1 MKITPFFSPFLG
13 VGINFKNDITRNR
26 NPNKDYFMKGGMIE
40 MGLNGIS
47 IILIIC
53 YLIGEVIKKFSK
65 EKINNYIPLILMLLG
80 GILGI
85 LIYVTNKELMIGVC
99 NIYEALI
106 IGLIGGSGS
115 TGTNQIIKQLLK
127 IKEEKQNERNS

>member
-1 MKITPFFSPFLG
+1 
-13 VGINFKNDITRNR
+13 
-26 NPNKDYFMKGGMIE
+26 

-53 YLIGEVIKKFSK
+53 YLFGEVIKKLSK
-65 EKINNYIPLILMLLG
+65 EKLNHYIPLILMLLG
-80 GILGI
+80 GLLGV
-85 LIYVTNKELMIGVC
+85 LIFLTNKELLEGIT

-127 IKEEKQNERNS
+127 IKEEKKNETNS

>member
-1 MKITPFFSPFLG
+1 M
-13 VGINFKNDITRNR
+13 V
-26 NPNKDYFMKGGMIE
+26 
-40 MGLNGIS
+40 
-47 IILIIC
+47 
-53 YLIGEVIKKFSK
+53 IGEVIKKFSK
-65 EKINNYIPLILMLLG
+65 EKLNNYIPLILMLLG

-85 LIYVTNKELMIGVC
+85 LIYVTNKELMIGVS

-127 IKEEKQNERNS
+127 IKEEKKNETNS

>member
-1 MKITPFFSPFLG
+1 
-13 VGINFKNDITRNR
+13 
-26 NPNKDYFMKGGMIE
+26 

-53 YLIGEVIKKFSK
+53 YLTGEVIKKFSK
-65 EKINNYIPLILMLLG
+65 EKLNNYIPLILMLLG

-85 LIYVTNKELMIGVC
+85 LIYVTNKELMIGVS

-115 TGTNQIIKQLLK
+115 TGTNQIIKQLSK
-127 IKEEKQNERNS
+127 IKEEKKNETNS

>member
-1 MKITPFFSPFLG
+1 
-13 VGINFKNDITRNR
+13 
-26 NPNKDYFMKGGMIE
+26 

-53 YLIGEVIKKFSK
+53 YVIGEVIKKITK

-85 LIYVTNKELMIGVC
+85 LIYVTNKELMIGIS

-127 IKEEKQNERNS
+127 IKEEKNNETNS

>member
-1 MKITPFFSPFLG
+1 
-13 VGINFKNDITRNR
+13 
-26 NPNKDYFMKGGMIE
+26 

-53 YLIGEVIKKFSK
+53 YLIGEVIKKISK
-65 EKINNYIPLILMLLG
+65 DKLNHYIPLILMLLG
-80 GILGI
+80 GVLGI

>member
-1 MKITPFFSPFLG
+1 
-13 VGINFKNDITRNR
+13 
-26 NPNKDYFMKGGMIE
+26 

-53 YLIGEVIKKFSK
+53 YLFGEVIKKISK
-65 EKINNYIPLILMLLG
+65 DKLNHYIPLILMLLG
-80 GILGI
+80 GVLGI
-85 LIYVTNKELMIGVC
+85 LIFLTNKELLEEIT

-115 TGTNQIIKQLLK
+115 TGTNQVIKQLIKLK
-127 IKEEKQNERNS
+127 GEKNNETNN